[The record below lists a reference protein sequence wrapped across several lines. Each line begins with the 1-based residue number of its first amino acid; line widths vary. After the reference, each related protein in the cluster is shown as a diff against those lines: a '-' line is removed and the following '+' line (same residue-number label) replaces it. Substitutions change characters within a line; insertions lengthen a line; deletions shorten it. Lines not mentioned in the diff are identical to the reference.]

1 MSSSSD
7 SNNDEDNSLQAKIER
22 RKRVETEAAVQEIIR
37 EHERKLKRLEEREA
51 EARRQ
56 QVYVQFAHK
65 KYGTWTE
72 HKPKQE
78 FQRDF
83 NFKDKHYYSEKTGEN
98 TEVIAFGPAPPKKK
112 VKGEEPS

>member
-1 MSSSSD
+1 MSS
-7 SNNDEDNSLQAKIER
+7 LHER
-22 RKRVETEAAVQEIIR
+22 IQQRIDKRRQEEKEVAVRQVIQ
-37 EHERKLKRLEEREA
+37 EHERKLAKQQARDEEA
-51 EARRQ
+51 ARQ
-56 QVYVQFAHK
+56 QVYIQFAHK

-98 TEVIAFGPAPPKKK
+98 TEVVGFGPAPSKK
-112 VKGEEPS
+112 VEKKEKE